1 MLQRLCRYVGYFH
14 DFQSEKFFQRKIRHM
29 IRSVSA
35 ASDAPE
41 VPFRHHALVEIL
53 EEIWKYQIK
62 FVY

>member
-1 MLQRLCRYVGYFH
+1 
-14 DFQSEKFFQRKIRHM
+14 M